1 MRLAE
6 NDRLQYMRIH
16 LSLMHYVGIKEK
28 MLSKE
33 ITLEKFL
40 KYPVEEKFK
49 VRDLIYQKTEYINSF
64 TQENPYQL
72 SKEDLSIAEQ
82 FKHFKKARFWI
93 PKYLKNYAVFL
104 DDKFAYG
111 VLALADPFERVVGDD
126 LPLMV
131 EAVLLPFKDC
141 IVYDGFLQPY
151 NISFGGNIRASI
163 KDDYNEKKVKYGIIT
178 TLPVETNIK
187 EQKTTD
193 EDMLAFYMKTASSRE
208 QNWGKIQEIIDK
220 SSILE
225 QFYYQLCGKISSR
238 KLKKTIKE
246 LGISNYYF
254 AVYDDTIIASGKTSA
269 ELEKQLHQMLPKA
282 TINSLFIF
290 KM

>member
-1 MRLAE
+1 
-6 NDRLQYMRIH
+6 
-16 LSLMHYVGIKEK
+16 
-28 MLSKE
+28 
-33 ITLEKFL
+33 
-40 KYPVEEKFK
+40 
-49 VRDLIYQKTEYINSF
+49 
-64 TQENPYQL
+64 
-72 SKEDLSIAEQ
+72 
-82 FKHFKKARFWI
+82 
-93 PKYLKNYAVFL
+93 
-104 DDKFAYG
+104 
-111 VLALADPFERVVGDD
+111 
-126 LPLMV
+126 MV

-163 KDDYNEKKVKYGIIT
+163 NDDYNEKKAKYGIIT

-220 SSILE
+220 SSVLE

-254 AVYDDTIIASGKTSA
+254 AVYYDTIIASGKTSA

>member
-6 NDRLQYMRIH
+6 NDRLQYMRVH
-16 LSLMHYVGIKEK
+16 LALIHYVGIKEK
-28 MLSKE
+28 MLSKG
-33 ITLEKFL
+33 ITLEEFKD
-40 KYPVEEKFK
+40 YSREEKFRL
-49 VRDLIYQKTEYINSF
+49 RDLIYQKPEHINSF
-64 TQENPYQL
+64 IQENLYQL

-93 PKYLKNYAVFL
+93 VKYLKNYAVFL
-104 DDKFAYG
+104 DDNFAYG
-111 VLALADPFERVVGDD
+111 VLALADPFERVVGDA

-141 IVYDGFLQPY
+141 IVYDGFVQRY
-151 NISFGGNIRASI
+151 NVSFGGSIMASI
-163 KDDYNEKKVKYGIIT
+163 KDDYNKKKAEHGIIT
-178 TLPVETNIK
+178 ALPVDKNRA
-187 EQKTTD
+187 EQKITD
-193 EDMLAFYMKTASSRE
+193 EDRLVLYMKTASSRA
-208 QNWGKIQEIIDK
+208 QNWDEIQTLINK
-220 SSILE
+220 SSGLE
-225 QFYYQLCGKISSR
+225 QLYYQLCGQINSR

-246 LGISNYYF
+246 LEISNYYF
-254 AVYDDTIIASGKTSA
+254 AVYYDTIIASAKTKA